1 MLVPAR
7 RVLQGLN
14 YEFAKLQSFF
24 ADSNVDGSAALS
36 ITASL
41 QTLLNRELGGAAAIY
56 AQVDRLDAA
65 LNEVNGLLD
74 ASAPDISADIGVIRA
89 QLAGLKSVKVVTDLE
104 QGWLAALER
113 AQTMM
118 IKMIGVSAIPAAAKK
133 SISAKLVAWES
144 GDLFGQA
151 ESTKIEGKAEVSTD
165 VTAENLAAYLQD
177 RFKEP
182 GLKVTSFMPLAGGFG
197 KHTIMFAVEGK
208 ALSGE
213 FVMRRDMGDLPTI
226 ANDCHRGKDEYP
238 VVKAAHARGF
248 PAPDALWLDTEH
260 KLLPGGDFFIM
271 RRALGKLP
279 GNFFGARTAVPPSL
293 TDALADIMAR
303 LHTLPPLTELGDL
316 TDSIRLDWWK
326 LSKREATERYIRGWY
341 ELYLR
346 SENMPSPSMIAI
358 FGWLLDNLPDRAGPP
373 SFLHGDIGFHN
384 FLFHEDKLSAA
395 LDWEFAHIGDPA
407 EELGMVKV
415 TVGASIEWDQL
426 MKRYIAGGGEPVD
439 DKTLRY
445 FQVWGYAR
453 NAAASNMCSMLFTNG
468 NVNDLK
474 LTFLP
479 YAHFPNFIRFAQALI
494 DGA

>member
-41 QTLLNRELGGAAAIY
+41 QTLLNRELGGAEAIY
-56 AQVDRLDAA
+56 AQVDRLDAV

-118 IKMIGVSAIPAAAKK
+118 IKIIGVSAIPAAAKK

-151 ESTKIEGKAEVSTD
+151 EASKTDGKGEVSTD

-226 ANDCHRGKDEYP
+226 ANDCHKGKD
-238 VVKAAHARGF
+238 
-248 PAPDALWLDTEH
+248 
-260 KLLPGGDFFIM
+260 
-271 RRALGKLP
+271 
-279 GNFFGARTAVPPSL
+279 
-293 TDALADIMAR
+293 
-303 LHTLPPLTELGDL
+303 
-316 TDSIRLDWWK
+316 
-326 LSKREATERYIRGWY
+326 
-341 ELYLR
+341 
-346 SENMPSPSMIAI
+346 
-358 FGWLLDNLPDRAGPP
+358 
-373 SFLHGDIGFHN
+373 
-384 FLFHEDKLSAA
+384 
-395 LDWEFAHIGDPA
+395 
-407 EELGMVKV
+407 
-415 TVGASIEWDQL
+415 
-426 MKRYIAGGGEPVD
+426 
-439 DKTLRY
+439 
-445 FQVWGYAR
+445 
-453 NAAASNMCSMLFTNG
+453 
-468 NVNDLK
+468 
-474 LTFLP
+474 
-479 YAHFPNFIRFAQALI
+479 
-494 DGA
+494 